1 MFFLSIIPSFLLN
14 QLSPY
19 EVLCKKAQDYNF
31 LCMFGRLCYA
41 STYPKDRTKFTP
53 RVTSCIFLGY
63 AFGDKAYKVLNLD
76 TNQVFFF
83 S

>member
-1 MFFLSIIPSFLLN
+1 
-14 QLSPY
+14 
-19 EVLCKKAQDYNF
+19 
-31 LCMFGRLCYA
+31 MFGRLCYA